1 MQRAARKDANH
12 AEIQKFF
19 ESKGYSVLDLSQL
32 KNACDIV
39 VSYMGITVMIE
50 IKDGS
55 KIPSKRKLTE
65 GEIAFRNKWR
75 TNGHW
80 QLIESLEQAQ
90 ELHKTVVCLLS
101 NKFDWRLPL

>member
-1 MQRAARKDANH
+1 MLA
-12 AEIQKFF
+12 I
-19 ESKGYSVLDLSQL
+19 S
-32 KNACDIV
+32 
-39 VSYMGITVMIE
+39 

-90 ELHKTVVCLLS
+90 ELHKLLT